1 MALRVALGIL
11 AVAFLLPVASVFA
24 KRRAPA
30 KVPALVAGGVR
41 YVVPHFGWEH
51 QKTQNGG
58 YVQAWNVET
67 ESLVWDRMV
76 YRVIKDPRLEGDVQD
91 VFISEL
97 TLAADGQL
105 QIANERGERYV
116 MDLAS
121 GQVRASVKL
130 PGNTALPDPEA
141 QP

>member
-1 MALRVALGIL
+1 MALRTALSLL

-30 KVPALVAGGVR
+30 KVEALVANGVR

-67 ESLVWDRMV
+67 GSLVWDRMV
-76 YRVIKDPRLEGDVQD
+76 YRVVKDPRLEGDVQD
-91 VFISEL
+91 VFITEL
-97 TLAADGQL
+97 TLADGQL

-141 QP
+141 QS